1 MFGRRENIIVKASV
15 QEKPPRR
22 ACARPPLRFTC
33 VGGELEKRACGAW
46 LFVLWFGGIV
56 ELIDGKGCYMFKKAL
71 ILLTLVVPMA
81 LDAAPKKK
89 ADEPVEHL
97 TDNQIYEQLKK
108 LALVFE
114 TARAEFVEEADEKK
128 MLEAAM
134 NAMLAELDPH
144 SSYLNAEDFK
154 EFNDKSQGSFGGL
167 GIQITSDRGAVRVIS
182 PIDDTP
188 AEKAGI
194 KAGDYITHIDGE
206 QVFDLTLNQAVK
218 KMKGRPGTKVK
229 LTVVSDGDREPRNL
243 TLKRAIIKVDSVKSE
258 VKTVADAD
266 EDTPKIGYVRISDF
280 GATTV
285 KELTKAMEKLEKKDV
300 VGYVVDVRN
309 NPGGYLTAAIGVSD
323 AFLDGGEIVST
334 RGRNKNDI
342 DRSFAT
348 EGDLANGK
356 PIVVLIN
363 HGSAS
368 ASEIV
373 AGALQDNGRALV
385 MGSQSFGKGSVQ
397 QQKPLGDGTAIHITI
412 ARYYTPSGRSI
423 QNEGIT
429 PDVEVLHS
437 KVEVLEKRE
446 SMYSEASFKNS
457 LKNEAAKKK
466 AEKGDDDDK
475 EELTDEEKDAL
486 DYQLQRAM
494 EMVIA
499 MDKVGKRVDALEKAS
514 GDVVAEVVTTD
525 VAESKKSEKK

>member
-1 MFGRRENIIVKASV
+1 MLGAFRLFWLKDLTERRLEMFK
-15 QEKPPRR
+15 K
-22 ACARPPLRFTC
+22 
-33 VGGELEKRACGAW
+33 
-46 LFVLWFGGIV
+46 LFVL
-56 ELIDGKGCYMFKKAL
+56 LAL
-71 ILLTLVVPMA
+71 FAPMVV
-81 LDAAPKKK
+81 DAAPKNKK
-89 ADEPVEHL
+89 KEEPVVHL
-97 TDNQIYEQLKK
+97 TDEQIYEELKK

-114 TARAEFVEEADEKK
+114 VARENFVEEADEKK

-134 NAMLAELDPH
+134 NGMLGVLDPH
-144 SSYLNAEDFK
+144 SSYLSADDFK
-154 EFNDKSQGSFGGL
+154 EFNDKSHGEFGGL

-229 LTVVSDGDREPRNL
+229 LTVVSDDGEPREI
-243 TLKRAIIKVDSVKSE
+243 TLKRAIIKVKSVKFAE
-258 VKTVADAD
+258 KVVDGADIED
-266 EDTPKIGYVRISDF
+266 KDTPKIGYLRISDF
-280 GATTV
+280 GATTARDLEDAI
-285 KELTKAMEKLEKKDV
+285 KKLEKKDV

-309 NPGGYLTAAIGVSD
+309 NPGGYLTAAIDVSD
-323 AFLDGGEIVST
+323 AFLEDGEIVST
-334 RGRNKNDI
+334 RGKEKTDI
-342 DRSFAT
+342 ERVYAT
-348 EGDLANGK
+348 PGDLTGGK
-356 PIVVLIN
+356 PVVVLIN

-373 AGALQDNGRALV
+373 AGALQDNGRGLV

-437 KVEVLEKRE
+437 RLEVLEKRE

-457 LKNEAAKKK
+457 LKNDKVKKK
-466 AEKGDDDDK
+466 DKKKSAKDDK
-475 EELTDEEKDAL
+475 DEDDEETPYEELTDEEKDAR

-494 EMVIA
+494 DMVIA
-499 MDKVGKRVDALEKAS
+499 MGKMKSRQN
-514 GDVVAEVVTTD
+514 VTPTD
-525 VAESKKSEKK
+525 VLENDADDE